1 MRYVFLGFSMCDTVI
16 EEHFR
21 RSLGQD
27 YNAIFS
33 NANNTTD
40 KEKEPTPRSSPTVRT
55 VYYSCFFT
63 LL

>member
-1 MRYVFLGFSMCDTVI
+1 MCDTVI

-33 NANNTTD
+33 NGNNTTD

-55 VYYSCFFT
+55 V
-63 LL
+63 LQL